1 MDSQLPPARRR
12 YRVRRSLERID
23 ALIREETVRL
33 LRDRRTL
40 VIMICTPILALF
52 LISYAMH
59 LNVDHIPTAVA
70 DMSLDARSR
79 RLVDAFAVSGS
90 FDITMHVASE
100 AEVLRAIDEGRV
112 LAGLVIPPD
121 LAADVGR
128 GEGQVLVI
136 LDGSDALTVQSGYT
150 AAVSIAQAQSMRL
163 LVETMGRFG
172 LRYEGLPIDTS
183 VRVLYNPDMKDLVF
197 LIPGLAAMLMQFMS
211 LNLTAMSVVRERE
224 SGTMEQILA
233 TPVRPVEFIV
243 GKMVPN
249 ILLTMVSLAAVILVG
264 VLWFGVPFRG
274 SVWLFAWLS
283 LLFTISGLG
292 LGLLVSTLA
301 QTQRQAQQITTL
313 LLMLA
318 ILVTGFIY
326 PRSAMPP
333 VVQFIG
339 GLIPL
344 TYFIRICRGIFSK
357 GVGLALLWSDVYAL
371 AIYIVAVTV
380 LAATTFK
387 KRLD

>member
-1 MDSQLPPARRR
+1 MDSRLPPTPSKSPARN
-12 YRVRRSLERID
+12 SLQRID
-23 ALIREETVRL
+23 ALIREETIRL

-40 VIMICTPILALF
+40 IIMLFTPLLALF
-52 LISYAMH
+52 LLSYAMH
-59 LNVDHIPTAVA
+59 INVDHIPTAVA
-70 DMSLDARSR
+70 DMSLDARGR

-90 FDITMHVASE
+90 FDITMHLPDE
-100 AEVLRAIDEGRV
+100 AAVLRAIDEGRV
-112 LAGLVIPPD
+112 FAGLVIPPN
-121 LAADVGR
+121 LAASIER
-128 GEGQVLVI
+128 GEGQALVI
-136 LDGSDALTVQSGYT
+136 LDGSDALVAQSGYA

-163 LVETMGRFG
+163 LVESMSRLG
-172 LRYEGLPIDTS
+172 LRSAELPIDTS

-224 SGTMEQILA
+224 AGTMEQILA
-233 TPVRPVEFIV
+233 TPVRPLEFII

-249 ILLTMVSLAAVILVG
+249 ILLTAASLIAVILAG

-274 SVWLFAWLS
+274 NVWLFAWLS
-283 LLFTISGLG
+283 LLFIISGLG
-292 LGLLVSTLA
+292 LGLLVSTVA

-318 ILVTGFIY
+318 ILITGFVY
-326 PRSAMPP
+326 PRSGMPP

-339 GLIPL
+339 GLLPL
-344 TYFIRICRGIFSK
+344 TYFIRIVRGIYSK
-357 GVGLALLWSDVYAL
+357 GVGLAFLWSDVYAL
-371 AIYIVAVTV
+371 AIYIVAVMV
-380 LAATTFK
+380 LAAATFK